1 MIQEPISWPLLP
13 LPDSHGRLNYPTLEE
28 SVRQSIQ
35 IILRTLPGERL
46 MMPEFGGGLQQHLHE
61 PNTLTTRRRI
71 HDTILQSLERWESR
85 ITVERVEVQEMTD
98 RPTWVRVELDYR
110 MRRTATVRQVG
121 LVIQLG
127 A

>member
-13 LPDSHGRLNYPTLEE
+13 VPDTNGRLNYPTLEE

-46 MMPEFGGGLQQHLHE
+46 MRPEFGGGLQRYLHE

-71 HDTILQSLERWESR
+71 HDLVVQALGRWESR
-85 ITVERVEVQEMTD
+85 ITVERVEVQEVPD
-98 RPTWVRVELDYR
+98 RPTWVRVELAYR
-110 MRRTATVRQVG
+110 MRRTGIVRQIG
-121 LVIQLG
+121 LAMELG
-127 A
+127 G